1 MSHSGTRSH
10 PDHRTNWWVV
20 TAACAAGV
28 AAALQIGKASAALPL
43 LRMEFDAGVAAA
55 SWYLALASLGAA
67 IFGAVLGLMT
77 TRIGGLRAGVIG
89 LALLAVGSLL
99 GPLAGSWTA
108 FILARLLEAVG
119 MPLVVVAMPAL
130 IQSYSSG
137 RARVM
142 AMGFWSAWL
151 PLGVAVAMGLS
162 VVMLERWGWRGLYI
176 ACGVMPL
183 LSLAALFGLVR
194 NFAPPPATARAP
206 EPVESA
212 SGALQRLLRHMP
224 GATVQIYGGVFALFS
239 ASYLTVQGF
248 LPSVAVETLSM
259 SIATATLLGGASAL
273 LVIPGNLVGSFLLSR
288 GVSARLLL
296 RFGFVVMGAS
306 GAAFLSDLFAPS
318 VRIAAG
324 CIFTAVAGV
333 VPGVIWALIPQL
345 TAQSRRGSSLTA
357 GVVYQYAGV
366 GQLLGPVLA
375 GLAVQLS
382 GGWSGSAFVVLA
394 ASGVAMLIIALPSA
408 RIMPEIAGAAPAR

>member
-1 MSHSGTRSH
+1 
-10 PDHRTNWWVV
+10 
-20 TAACAAGV
+20 
-28 AAALQIGKASAALPL
+28 
-43 LRMEFDAGVAAA
+43 
-55 SWYLALASLGAA
+55 
-67 IFGAVLGLMT
+67 
-77 TRIGGLRAGVIG
+77 
-89 LALLAVGSLL
+89 
-99 GPLAGSWTA
+99 
-108 FILARLLEAVG
+108 
-119 MPLVVVAMPAL
+119 
-130 IQSYSSG
+130 
-137 RARVM
+137 
-142 AMGFWSAWL
+142 
-151 PLGVAVAMGLS
+151 
-162 VVMLERWGWRGLYI
+162 
-176 ACGVMPL
+176 
-183 LSLAALFGLVR
+183 
-194 NFAPPPATARAP
+194 
-206 EPVESA
+206 
-212 SGALQRLLRHMP
+212 
-224 GATVQIYGGVFALFS
+224 VQIYGGVFALFS

-357 GVVYQYAGV
+357 GVVYQYAGA

-394 ASGVAMLIIALPSA
+394 ASGIAMLIIALPPA